1 MWRIKRQRTKP
12 RTIGNRVLYPKFN
25 GTAHPKRYE
34 MRNTYLDSVCSTCKT
49 KQCSCSRRNP
59 ILGYRKQ
66 LIDCSMNTNNKV
78 GCGFPAHDI
87 SGNVYKDNHA
97 VSCATDPSI
106 CYVNIIKSIQN
117 KGGCINESYNYSTN
131 QYLVRRCATFAQ
143 QEFNFLSNKATN
155 DEKTQFKSCANCG
168 SSINYCASDC
178 SAACIT
184 INKTPCEWKTSKCYA
199 TYKRS
204 NPKFNHQGAVSGGA
218 RMNRLKYQTKLISQ
232 SRIVNGKTNTI
243 NRTLPASLYR
253 VGKPPIFNN
262 IGHCKCL

>member
-25 GTAHPKRYE
+25 GTARPKRYE
-34 MRNTYLDSVCSTCKT
+34 MRNTYLDAVCSTCKT

-262 IGHCKCL
+262 IGHGKCP